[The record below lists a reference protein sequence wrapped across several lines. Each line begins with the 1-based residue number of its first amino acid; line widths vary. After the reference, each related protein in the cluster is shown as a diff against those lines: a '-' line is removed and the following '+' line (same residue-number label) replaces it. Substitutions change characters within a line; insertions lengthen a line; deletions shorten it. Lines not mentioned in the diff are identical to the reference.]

1 MRFDAVFTEEACSI
15 AADHLLQHYRR
26 GDSQEDLCFALWRPS
41 TGQSRRT
48 ALIDEV
54 ILPAEDER
62 ILHGGVSCQ
71 PHYFSRALRA
81 ATDKGKGLAFM
92 HSHPGPGWQGLN
104 TIDSETEGDVLAYPA
119 GATALPLVGLTLGS
133 DGYWS
138 ARFWER
144 DGKKMHCR
152 WCDKVRIVGPKSYR
166 LDFNDNLRPA
176 PQRRNILKRTIDAWG
191 CKAQN
196 DISRLKVGIVGLGSG
211 GSVVAEAVAR
221 IGVEQIVLID
231 HDKVEEHNLDR
242 LLNATVEDI
251 GRPKVDV
258 AAKAIRRHGTARRVQ
273 IAALPNSIQDEVA
286 YLAALDCDILFGC
299 VDRPVPLEVL
309 NYAAHSHL
317 IPVISGGVE
326 VQTNPQNDGLFSA
339 HWRAHIITPYHQ
351 CLRCNEQYNSSAV
364 VKELDGSLDDLGYI
378 SNLPANERPRNE
390 NVFPFGLS
398 VAAMMVNSMLR
409 YLLAPDWWSLVR
421 QQEHQLMT
429 GKTRVINE
437 ECRPNCEFRLRR
449 AAGDAERP
457 YYLTCQANTT
467 PTATTRLNRLGSI
480 LAFVKIGL
488 RSCFLRLGRRH
499 RGGTA

>member
-1 MRFDAVFTEEACSI
+1 MRFDAVFTEEACST
-15 AADHLLQHYRR
+15 ATNHLLQHYRC
-26 GDSQEDLCFALWRPS
+26 GISQEDLCFALWRPS

-48 ALIDEV
+48 ALIDEIV
-54 ILPAEDER
+54 LPAEDER

-71 PHYFSRALRA
+71 PRYFSRALRT
-81 ATDKGKGLAFM
+81 ATDKGTGLAFM
-92 HSHPGPGWQGLN
+92 HSHPGPGWQGLSA
-104 TIDSETEGDVLAYPA
+104 IDAETEGDVLAYPA

-144 DGKKMHCR
+144 DGKKMRRR
-152 WCDKVRIVGPKSYR
+152 WCDKVRIVGPMSYR
-166 LDFNDNLRPA
+166 LYFNDNLRPA

-191 CKAQN
+191 RKAQN

-221 IGVEQIVLID
+221 IGVERVVLID
-231 HDKVEEHNLDR
+231 HDRVEDHNLDR
-242 LLNATVEDI
+242 LLNATVNDI
-251 GRPKVDV
+251 GRLKVEV
-258 AAKAIRRHGTARRVQ
+258 AAKAMRRNGTARRVQ
-273 IAALPNSIQDEVA
+273 VTALPMSIQDEVA
-286 YLAALDCDILFGC
+286 YLAALDCDVLFGC
-299 VDRPVPLEVL
+299 VDRPVPLEIL

-317 IPVISGGVE
+317 IPVFSGAVE

-339 HWRAHIITPYHQ
+339 HWRAHTVTPYHQ
-351 CLRCNEQYNSSAV
+351 CLRCNGQYNSSAV

-378 SNLPANERPRNE
+378 SNLPASERPRNE

-398 VAAMMVNSMLR
+398 VAAMIVNSMIR

-437 ECRPNCEFRLRR
+437 ECRPNCEFRQRR

-457 YYLTCQANTT
+457 HYLNST
-467 PTATTRLNRLGSI
+467 PTATLRPNRLDPI
-480 LAFVKIGL
+480 LALAKKGL
-488 RSCFLRLGRRH
+488 GSCSLQLCRRH
-499 RGGTA
+499 RDETP

>member
-1 MRFDAVFTEEACSI
+1 MRFDAVFTEEACST
-15 AADHLLQHYRR
+15 ATDHLLQHYRR

-41 TGQSRRT
+41 SGQSRRT
-48 ALIDEV
+48 ALIDE
-54 ILPAEDER
+54 IMLPAEDER

-81 ATDKGKGLAFM
+81 ATDKGMGLAFM

-104 TIDSETEGDVLAYPA
+104 AIDAETEGDVLAYPA
-119 GATALPLVGLTLGS
+119 GATDLPLVGLTLGS

-144 DGKKMHCR
+144 DGKKMR
-152 WCDKVRIVGPKSYR
+152 RSWCDKVRIVGPMSYK
-166 LDFNDNLRPA
+166 LYFNDNLRPA
-176 PQRRNILKRTIDAWG
+176 PQRRNILKRTIDSWG
-191 CKAQN
+191 PKAQN
-196 DISRLKVGIVGLGSG
+196 DIARLKVGIVGLGSG

-231 HDKVEEHNLDR
+231 HDRVKEHNLDR
-242 LLNATVEDI
+242 LLNATVKDI
-251 GRPKVDV
+251 CRPKVEV
-258 AAKAIRRHGTARRVQ
+258 AAKAIRRNSTARRVQ
-273 IAALPNSIQDEVA
+273 VTALPVSIQDEEA
-286 YLAALDCDILFGC
+286 YLAALDCDVLFGC
-299 VDRPVPLEVL
+299 VDRPVPLEIL

-317 IPVISGGVE
+317 IPVFSGAVE

-339 HWRAHIITPYHQ
+339 HWRAHTITPYHQ
-351 CLRCNEQYNSSAV
+351 CLRCNGQYNSSAV

-398 VAAMMVNSMLR
+398 VAAMIVDSMIR
-409 YLLAPDWWSLVR
+409 YLVAPDWWSLVR
-421 QQEHQLMT
+421 QQEHQLIT

-437 ECRPNCEFRLRR
+437 DCRSNCEFRLRR

-457 YYLTCQANTT
+457 YYLSTAT
-467 PTATTRLNRLGSI
+467 PTTTGPSRLGSI
-480 LAFVKIGL
+480 LSLVKKGL
-488 RSCFLRLGRRH
+488 RSCLLRKGGGNC
-499 RGGTA
+499 GGTS

>member
-1 MRFDAVFTEEACSI
+1 MRFDVVFNEEASST
-15 AADHLLQHYRR
+15 ATDHLLQHYRR

-48 ALIDEV
+48 ALIDEI

-62 ILHGGVSCQ
+62 ILHGSVDCQ

-81 ATDKGKGLAFM
+81 ATDNGMGLAFM

-104 TIDSETEGDVLAYPA
+104 AIDSDTEGEVLAYPV

-144 DGKKMHCR
+144 DGKKMRRR
-152 WCDKVRIVGPKSYR
+152 WCDKVRIVGPMSYR
-166 LDFNDNLRPA
+166 LYFNDNLRPA
-176 PQRRNILKRTIDAWG
+176 PQRRNILRRTIDAWG
-191 CKAQN
+191 RKAQS

-221 IGVEQIVLID
+221 IGVEQVVLID
-231 HDKVEEHNLDR
+231 HDRVEEHNLDR
-242 LLNATVEDI
+242 LLNATVKDI
-251 GRPKVDV
+251 GKPKVDV
-258 AAKAIRRHGTARRVQ
+258 AAKAIRRHGTAKRVQ
-273 IAALPNSIQDEVA
+273 ITALPMSIQDEVA

-299 VDRPVPLEVL
+299 VDRPVPLEIL

-317 IPVISGGVE
+317 IPVFSGAVE

-339 HWRAHIITPYHQ
+339 HWRAHTVTPYHQ
-351 CLRCNEQYNSSAV
+351 CLRCNGQYNSSAV

-398 VAAMMVNSMLR
+398 VAAMIVNSMIR

-429 GKTRVINE
+429 GKTQVINE
-437 ECRPNCEFRLRR
+437 ECRLNCEFRQRR

-457 YYLTCQANTT
+457 YYLNDT
-467 PTATTRLNRLGSI
+467 PTAASRPNRLGSI
-480 LAFVKIGL
+480 LALVKKGL

-499 RGGTA
+499 GDGTP

>member
-1 MRFDAVFTEEACSI
+1 
-15 AADHLLQHYRR
+15 
-26 GDSQEDLCFALWRPS
+26 
-41 TGQSRRT
+41 
-48 ALIDEV
+48 
-54 ILPAEDER
+54 
-62 ILHGGVSCQ
+62 
-71 PHYFSRALRA
+71 
-81 ATDKGKGLAFM
+81 M

-104 TIDSETEGDVLAYPA
+104 AIDAETEGEVLAYPA

-144 DGKKMHCR
+144 DGKKMRRR

-166 LDFNDNLRPA
+166 LYFNDNLRPP

-191 CKAQN
+191 RKAQN

-221 IGVEQIVLID
+221 IGVERVVLID
-231 HDKVEEHNLDR
+231 HDRVEEHNLDR
-242 LLNATVEDI
+242 LLNATVKDI
-251 GRPKVDV
+251 GKPKVDV
-258 AAKAIRRHGTARRVQ
+258 AAKAIRRHSTAKRVQ
-273 IAALPNSIQDEVA
+273 ITALPMSIQDDVA

-299 VDRPVPLEVL
+299 VDRPVPLEIL

-317 IPVISGGVE
+317 IPVFSGAVE

-339 HWRAHIITPYHQ
+339 HWRAHTVTPYHQ
-351 CLRCNEQYNSSAV
+351 CLRCNGQYNSGAV

-398 VAAMMVNSMLR
+398 VAAMIVNTMIR
-409 YLLAPDWWSLVR
+409 YSLAPDWWSVVR

-429 GKTRVINE
+429 GKTQVINE
-437 ECRPNCEFRLRR
+437 ECRLNCEFRQRR
-449 AAGDAERP
+449 AAGDDERP
-457 YYLTCQANTT
+457 YYLNGA
-467 PTATTRLNRLGSI
+467 PTAVSRPNRLGSI
-480 LAFVKIGL
+480 LASVKKGL
-488 RSCFLRLGRRH
+488 RSCFLRLGRRD
-499 RGGTA
+499 RGGTP

>member
-1 MRFDAVFTEEACSI
+1 MRFDAVFTEETCST
-15 AADHLLQHYRR
+15 ATDHLLQHFRR

-41 TGQSRRT
+41 SGQSRRS
-48 ALIDEV
+48 ALIDEI

-81 ATDKGKGLAFM
+81 ATDKGMGLAFM

-104 TIDSETEGDVLAYPA
+104 AVDAETEGDILAYPA
-119 GATALPLVGLTLGS
+119 GATNLPLVGLTLGS

-144 DGKKMHCR
+144 DGKKMSR
-152 WCDKVRIVGPKSYR
+152 SWCDKVRVVGPMSYK
-166 LDFNDNLRPA
+166 LFFNDNLRPP
-176 PQRRNILKRTIDAWG
+176 PQRRNILKRTIDSWG
-191 CKAQN
+191 RKTQN
-196 DISRLKVGIVGLGSG
+196 DIARLKVGIVGLGSG

-231 HDKVEEHNLDR
+231 HDRVKEHNLDR
-242 LLNATVEDI
+242 LLNATVKDI
-251 GRPKVDV
+251 CRPKVEI
-258 AAKAIRRHGTARRVQ
+258 AAKAIRRNSTARRVQ
-273 IAALPNSIQDEVA
+273 VTALPVSIQEGEA

-299 VDRPVPLEVL
+299 VDRPVPLEIL
-309 NYAAHSHL
+309 NYAATSHL
-317 IPVISGGVE
+317 IPVFSGAVE

-339 HWRAHIITPYHQ
+339 HWRAHTITPYHQ
-351 CLRCNEQYNSSAV
+351 CLRCNGQYNSSAV

-398 VAAMMVNSMLR
+398 VAAMIVNSMIR
-409 YLLAPDWWSLVR
+409 YLVAPDWWSLVR
-421 QQEHQLMT
+421 QQEHQLIT

-437 ECRPNCEFRLRR
+437 DCRSNCEFRLRR
-449 AAGDAERP
+449 AAGDTERP
-457 YYLTCQANTT
+457 YYLSTAT
-467 PTATTRLNRLGSI
+467 PTTTGPSRLGSI
-480 LAFVKIGL
+480 LALVKKGL
-488 RSCFLRLGRRH
+488 RSCFLRLGGRPS
-499 RGGTA
+499 GGTP